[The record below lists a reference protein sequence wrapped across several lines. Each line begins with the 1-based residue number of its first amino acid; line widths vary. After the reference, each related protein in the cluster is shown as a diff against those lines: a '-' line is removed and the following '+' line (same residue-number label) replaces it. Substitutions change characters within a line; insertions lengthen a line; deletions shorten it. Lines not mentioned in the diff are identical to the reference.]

1 MGESVVR
8 RLFVRAAGAVALAM
22 LPVLAQAD
30 AATERYAPAQ
40 LLVAQRFLEH
50 ARAAAALGEPG
61 KAGVLAW
68 QASLDAR
75 LAWGMTESEHLRA
88 EALEV
93 GQAARALAARLGG
106 ERQAHLDR

>member
-1 MGESVVR
+1 MAEGGVPCPF
-8 RLFVRAAGAVALAM
+8 LRAAAAVALAL

-75 LAWGMTESEHLRA
+75 LAWRMTESEHLRA
-88 EALEV
+88 EAVEV
-93 GQAARALAARLGG
+93 GDAARALAARLGG

>member
-1 MGESVVR
+1 VQTALVI
-8 RLFVRAAGAVALAM
+8 AAVALV
-22 LPVLAQAD
+22 LVLLQPSLAQAD

-75 LAWGMTESEHLRA
+75 LAWRMTESEHLRA

-93 GQAARALAARLGG
+93 GHAARALASRLGG